1 MRRLAGPHGAV
12 IGMPA
17 NVEDCGNKH
26 NPVDL
31 AAHYAAVKEEHE
43 GSLKLLLYLTTLT
56 CIYLARSKF

>member
-26 NPVDL
+26 NPVNL
-31 AAHYAAVKEEHE
+31 AAHYAAVKEEHK
-43 GSLKLLLYLTTLT
+43 GSLKLLLYAL
-56 CIYLARSKF
+56 FV